1 MQAEDIETYF
11 ADLGLELQRV
21 GQQQSVRLFLADGAF
36 MLTQFH
42 NRTSTKD
49 VDVLLKQEE
58 EQTA

>member
-21 GQQQSVRLFLADGAF
+21 GQQQSVRLFLAGGAF